1 MAKPKVVLSDDERT
15 SVLSVIDTFHG
26 EDQAVRERQIL
37 EWRRL
42 KFLWEGI
49 SNIYYSAVAH
59 DWRVWDQMQD
69 DDSSDQDFYDK
80 RINVFKAYLESII
93 AALSVVVPPIKCFPD
108 DADNALDL
116 STAKAGDK
124 IGELIYRHNDAPI
137 LWLHALFVLV
147 TEGMVACYNYTDSDE
162 EYGTY
167 TKETYG
173 EVTEDHEL
181 TICPNCKFVMDDEI
195 VNPTESTKPE
205 VDEVPIEMPDLS
217 GDEELLAG
225 LEQEF
230 GMAPEMLESQLQ
242 QMDVCP
248 SCKQMVKPIVE
259 TDSVITLKI
268 TNTTQE
274 PKTRV
279 KMGVYGGLN
288 VKVPNYAKTQAQVPM
303 LEFAEEIN
311 YVCAIEEFDHLDIGK
326 IKKEIT
332 EKIKGNAGRVDDE
345 WEQWGRLSP
354 QYRGEF
360 PENVVTRR
368 CIWIRPMAFNCL
380 ETSKANA
387 LKKKFPD
394 GLKVIM
400 INDQFGCAFVEKF
413 DEHWTLIK
421 NPLSDYLHFTPLGES
436 VTSIQEITNDLIS
449 LVIQTI
455 EHGIGQTFADPA
467 VLNFKA
473 YQESE
478 AIPGGVYPATPKS
491 GKSVG
496 DAFHEVKT
504 ATLSQEVLPFAQNV
518 QQMGQLAS
526 GALPSLFGGS
536 IEGSETASQYSM
548 SRAQALQRLQNQ
560 WKMLCIWWKTCMG
573 KAINQYIGEVQ
584 ADERDVQRKKD
595 GSFINVIIRKAE
607 LAGSIGKVELEANE
621 NLPITWSQQKDTIMQ
636 LLQSS
641 SPMIQQFIMAPENLD
656 VVREAIG
663 LNNFFIPGEDDRNK
677 QYEEINLLLNSKPMP
692 NPIDPM
698 MAQEMMAMGQPVE
711 VEVSSIPVDEFVDN
725 HVVQYEICRSWLISE
740 AGRLAKVENPDGYK
754 NVLLH
759 AKEHLLA
766 IDAPPPTAE
775 EEQATNGKGAAP
787 AEKPKKQDPNAPISG
802 EGDVKTT
809 Q

>member
-1 MAKPKVVLSDDERT
+1 MADKKVTFTADERT
-15 SVLSVIDTFHG
+15 SILSVIDTFHG

-42 KFLWEGI
+42 KFLWEGL
-49 SNIYYSAVAH
+49 SNIYYSAIAH
-59 DWRVWDQMQD
+59 DWRVWDQIQGS
-69 DDSSDQDFYDK
+69 DSNDQDYYDK

-93 AALSVVVPPIKCFPD
+93 AALSVVVPPVKCFPD

-116 STAKAGDK
+116 STARGGDK

-137 LWLHALFVLV
+137 LWLRALFVTV
-147 TEGMVACYNYTDSDE
+147 TEGMVACYNYCESDE
-162 EYGTY
+162 SYGTY
-167 TKETYG
+167 KKDTYDQVD
-173 EVTEDHEL
+173 EQHKV
-181 TICPNCKFVMDDEI
+181 TICPNCRFVMDDEVVDSAEFTPPEI
-195 VNPTESTKPE
+195 AEE
-205 VDEVPIEMPDLS
+205 VDIPELSQDEKFLQDLEKEY
-217 GDEELLAG
+217 GG
-225 LEQEF
+225 N
-230 GMAPEMLESQLQ
+230 PEMLDSQLNK
-242 QMDVCP
+242 MDICP
-248 SCKQMVKPIVE
+248 SCQQMVNPIIENEKVIDLKLTSS
-259 TDSVITLKI
+259 TD
-268 TNTTQE
+268 E

-279 KMGVYGGLN
+279 KMRIFGGLN
-288 VKVPNYAKTQAQVPM
+288 VKVPNYAKDQSQVPM
-303 LEFAEEIN
+303 LEMMEEIN
-311 YVCAIEEFDHLDIGK
+311 YVKAIEDFDHLDIGK
-326 IKKEIT
+326 IRTEIT

-360 PENVVTRR
+360 PENVVTKR

-380 ETSKANA
+380 ETAKAKA
-387 LKKKFPD
+387 LKEKFPI

-400 INDQFGCAFVEKF
+400 INDQFGCAFEESL

-455 EHGIGQTFADPA
+455 EHGIGQTFADPS
-467 VLNFKA
+467 VLNFKE
-473 YQESE
+473 YRETE

-491 GKSVG
+491 GKSVS

-504 ATLSQEVLPFAQNV
+504 ATLSQEVLPFAQNI

-526 GALPSLFGGS
+526 GALPSLFGGA

-560 WKMLCIWWKTCMG
+560 WKMLCIWWKTIMG
-573 KAINQYIGEVQ
+573 KAIDQYIAEVQ

-607 LAGSIGKVELEANE
+607 LEGKIGKVELEANE

-656 VVREAIG
+656 VVKEAIG
-663 LNNFFIPGEDDRNK
+663 LNNFYIPGEDDRTK
-677 QYEEINLLLNSKPMP
+677 QYEEISMLLNSKPLP

-698 MAQEMMAMGQPVE
+698 MAQQMIAAGQPVE
-711 VEVSSIPVDEFVDN
+711 TEVSSVPVDEFIDN
-725 HVVQYEICRSWLISE
+725 HVVQYEICRAWLVSE
-740 AGRLAKVENPDGYK
+740 QGRLAKIENADGYK

-759 AKEHLLA
+759 AKEHLLL
-766 IDAPPPTAE
+766 IDAPPE
-775 EEQATNGKGAAP
+775 MGNEQSASNGKGVVP
-787 AEKPKKQDPNAPISG
+787 AEKPNKSTTTPING
-802 EGDVKTT
+802 EQDVKTV
-809 Q
+809 